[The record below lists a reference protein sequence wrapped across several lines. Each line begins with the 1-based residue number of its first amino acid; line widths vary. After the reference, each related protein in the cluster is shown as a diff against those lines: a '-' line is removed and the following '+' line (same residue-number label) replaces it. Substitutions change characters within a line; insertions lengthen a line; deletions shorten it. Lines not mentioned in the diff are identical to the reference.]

1 MSITPYLT
9 KQLHRHPSMRPQ
21 DVIKL
26 CYQAAR
32 GAEHL
37 LADPERARRYL
48 EAEFASVAAAEGEL
62 YEPIS
67 DKVCRVNLAVWKA
80 RGLPI
85 DRLFRLFVDSCKIT
99 PDADAIFAAYLA
111 EADALIG
118 RVNTAFSH
126 SDWEDFLAAYR
137 QAGMPALHHSEAY
150 RMAEHPAYRI
160 VRRELCG
167 EITAL

>member
-9 KQLHRHPSMRPQ
+9 KQLQKHPSMMPK

-26 CYQAAR
+26 CYQAAH

-48 EAEFASVAAAEGEL
+48 EAEYASVAAAEGEL

-67 DKVCRVNLAVWKA
+67 DDVCRINLAVWKA
-80 RGLPI
+80 QELPV
-85 DRLFRLFVDSCKIT
+85 DRLFELFAASCKIT
-99 PDADAIFAAYLA
+99 LDADAIFADYLA

-118 RVNTAFSH
+118 QADAAFSRG
-126 SDWEDFLAAYR
+126 DWEDFLATYR

-150 RMAEHPAYRI
+150 RTAEHPAYRI
-160 VRRELCG
+160 VRRELL
-167 EITAL
+167 AQ